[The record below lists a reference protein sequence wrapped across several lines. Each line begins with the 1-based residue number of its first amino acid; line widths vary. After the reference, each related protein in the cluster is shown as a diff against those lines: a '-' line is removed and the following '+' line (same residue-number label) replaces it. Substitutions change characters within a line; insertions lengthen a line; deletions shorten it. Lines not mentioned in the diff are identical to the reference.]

1 MNAGRLSWGDFEAA
15 AEWTIGAAA
24 AAVLWC
30 GEDSQGVL
38 AHVAGST
45 PIKMAS
51 SRIAA
56 ADTKRA
62 FPEYADMGFDEDVAS
77 RGESLDVAA
86 LPATVAPQW
95 AERVREALSDIQHR
109 LREAVWYGESPS
121 DEVVESEKRK
131 RGALRAI
138 SMWGVDF
145 LPVDALRVDE
155 IEATARAVTQEG
167 FWVPLL

>member
-1 MNAGRLSWGDFEAA
+1 MDVEPLTWGDFEAA

-24 AAVLWC
+24 AALLWY

-38 AHVAGST
+38 AHVAGSAPT
-45 PIKMAS
+45 KMAS

-56 ADTKRA
+56 AATKRA

-77 RGESLDVAA
+77 RSESLDVA
-86 LPATVAPQW
+86 PQW
-95 AERVREALSDIQHR
+95 AARVREALSDTQHR

-121 DEVVESEKRK
+121 DAVVESEKRK

-167 FWVPLL
+167 FWIPLL